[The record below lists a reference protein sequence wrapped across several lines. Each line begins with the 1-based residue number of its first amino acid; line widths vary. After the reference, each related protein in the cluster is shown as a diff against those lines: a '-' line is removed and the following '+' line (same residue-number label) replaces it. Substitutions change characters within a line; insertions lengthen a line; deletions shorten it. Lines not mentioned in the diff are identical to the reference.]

1 MYLDSISGKYTQ
13 FTDLRDKPVA
23 VPVAVVNHSIQRFNR
38 DKNKV
43 LFWQA
48 QDLKGPYQ
56 SKASMYLNYI
66 DPDMEQGPS
75 RITGAGP
82 IQTF

>member
-1 MYLDSISGKYTQ
+1 
-13 FTDLRDKPVA
+13 
-23 VPVAVVNHSIQRFNR
+23 
-38 DKNKV
+38 
-43 LFWQA
+43 
-48 QDLKGPYQ
+48 
-56 SKASMYLNYI
+56 MYLNYI